1 MLKLLTLAFSIFL
14 ISCSAISTANVGA
27 KGDPGPPGIAGKI
40 GPAGP
45 RGPKGK
51 DGTSLSKDLLA
62 KIENYFDKENSKKS
76 ETIIGSTAYTFGI
89 APRITGFVYLTSNG
103 RVFKLENKNPREL
116 GNKIE
121 IITQISNN
129 EEFISLGRTTFG
141 DDIKQ
146 YFTAVTNIGK
156 IYTSE
161 DLKNWNI
168 NGDIPILK

>member
-1 MLKLLTLAFSIFL
+1 MLKFLALIFSIFL
-14 ISCSAISTANVGA
+14 ISCSAISTGNIGP
-27 KGDPGPPGIAGKI
+27 KGDPGPPGVAGKI
-40 GPAGP
+40 GPVGP

-51 DGTSLSKDLLA
+51 DGTSLSKDLID
-62 KIENYFDKENSKKS
+62 KIENYFYKENSKKS

-121 IITQISNN
+121 IITQISNY

-146 YFTAVTNIGK
+146 YFTAVTNNGK